1 MTKKGRA
8 KQTQRRELRIQQQQ
22 QVQLGHLESQQ
33 RKQEI
38 ENRIEYHERSFEM
51 LLQDSNTQTDDQ
63 LERGR
68 DILRQYET
76 ALLHGYL
83 VDVLGLEHAQSLIE
97 RQTDPIPTESIPSD
111 VEHSFS
117 IARQLAHSEASI
129 KLLKLPGLTHQEQS
143 EARQAASQ
151 CQLFASL
158 LDTSL
163 EKHRV

>member
-1 MTKKGRA
+1 M
-8 KQTQRRELRIQQQQ
+8 QQQQ

-51 LLQDSNTQTDDQ
+51 LLQDSNAQTDDQ

-68 DILRQYET
+68 EILRQYET

-83 VDVLGLEHAQSLIE
+83 VDVLGLEQAQSLIE
-97 RQTDPIPTESIPSD
+97 RQDDHIPTEPSPSD
-111 VEHSFS
+111 VDNSVS
-117 IARQLAHSEASI
+117 IAQQLAHSEASI

-151 CQLFASL
+151 YQLFASL